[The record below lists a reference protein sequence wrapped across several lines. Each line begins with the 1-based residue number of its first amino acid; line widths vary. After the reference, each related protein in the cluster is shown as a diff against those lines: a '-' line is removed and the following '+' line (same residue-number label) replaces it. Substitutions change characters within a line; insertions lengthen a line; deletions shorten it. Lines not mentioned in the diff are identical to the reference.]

1 MIYAFGDFELDEEHY
16 ELRRAGA
23 PIGLEPKAFR
33 VLAYLVRHHERV
45 VTRDELL
52 ERFWPGEFVTES
64 ALAHCIVKARQAV
77 GDRGMAQ
84 RAIKTVHGHGYRFAA
99 AVVTR
104 LSGVATTGVP
114 QTPLP
119 PVPEELP
126 PISDASEP
134 LPTQP
139 RTSRDSP
146 EGERKQATVLSVGVK
161 GLPALAQALDSEA
174 FPAVFRRL
182 LDLMRAE
189 VQRVEGHVSLA
200 TGDGLRAVFGAPI
213 AHEDHALRALHAA
226 LGARCAFTAFA
237 EDLRHAQGTTLA
249 LRIGLHTGPV
259 VVGATDS
266 AGHLD
271 DTAQGFTGYLADGLQ
286 QLAREGTIAVS
297 ETVRR
302 QTEGFFRFKE
312 LGEWAL
318 PDIAQPVYVY
328 ECAGVNQVSTRLEA
342 LLRRHLSAFRGRER
356 EIDLLNALWT
366 RARGGHGQVV
376 CLFGEAGVGKSR
388 LAYEFQRTL
397 AEACTLQAQALSHGQ
412 AMPYHAFIPLL
423 RALLQVDGNDP
434 LYDQR
439 QQIRTRLHTID
450 PRLAEDEPL
459 LSHLLGISLG
469 AEPLPSLPPE
479 AWKRRL
485 QHVCQQLILS
495 QAAERPLC
503 LLIEDGHWLDSSS
516 RELLDLLVMS
526 LVSRRIFLLVSAR
539 PGFRH
544 TWDDL
549 TNFHRLTVEPLT
561 EAHTDA
567 LIRRYLQPH
576 DAAPALKALVRER
589 TGGNPFFVEE
599 FLHALQEQG
608 LLTLR
613 DDGYAMQ
620 AGACPDLPSS
630 VHGVLAA
637 RVDRLPAAEKRL
649 LQTAAVGGMEVPL
662 SLLEA
667 IAGEPRDAFERR
679 LLHLQAAEFL
689 YEAGHLPERT
699 LAFKH
704 ALTHE
709 VVYGSLLRGRR
720 RALHAQILE
729 TLEARSPDRLD
740 EQVDVLAHHAFQGEV
755 WGKAFVYLCK
765 SGDKARQ
772 AYANEEAIGFYTQ
785 AIEVSERITPP
796 PDAAQLLPLYEGRG
810 LVWMLL
816 TNYEAALADFQRMRQ
831 LAQASGNLQ
840 KEGESLGHLAYV
852 HWLTFSEEHVPFIEQ
867 HGREALRLA
876 RQTGDQKTLAR
887 SLIGLGSVDQVRGHI
902 PEADRKFA
910 EALQIS
916 RRQGYQDSLAHALVF
931 LCMQACL
938 QGKFHAA
945 TRLGQEGVV
954 ISRAIHDGFTELRTL
969 AFLCQATWGAGHF
982 AQAFTML
989 HEAMAT
995 SKERQNTFFVGRL
1008 TNTLGWFSREF
1019 GAASRAVELDHES
1032 LELGRAA
1039 RISNVEIS
1047 ALINLGFDYLA
1058 LGQYERAL
1066 AALQPTLERVQH
1078 EAFGVHRWRWQTRL
1092 LIGLAEVHSAM
1103 GAYEHALRAVEDGL
1117 EQAQATASQ
1126 KYVANAWALRG
1137 KILIALGRREAGG
1150 RELQRAFK
1158 LVEQLRSP
1166 PLTYPIAYDLGQW
1179 FEMTG
1184 NERRAMV
1191 LYGKAKATIEH
1202 MLAAVE
1208 EPSLQASFRQS
1219 ELVQTIL
1226 ACAARVGA

>member
-1 MIYAFGDFELDEEHY
+1 MIHAFGDFELDEHRY

-23 PIGLEPKAFR
+23 PIKLEPKAFR
-33 VLAYLVRHHERV
+33 ILAYLIQHRDRV
-45 VTRDELL
+45 VTRNELR
-52 ERFWPGEFVTES
+52 ERFWPGEFVTDS

-77 GDRGMAQ
+77 DDGGVIQ
-84 RAIKTVHGHGYRFAA
+84 KVIKTAHGHGYRFIA

-104 LSGVATTGVP
+104 PPDAATPVV
-114 QTPLP
+114 P
-119 PVPEELP
+119 PVPR
-126 PISDASEP
+126 PIIVEGAPSNPDTPEP
-134 LPTQP
+134 RAHQP
-139 RTSRDSP
+139 QTSHRIL

-161 GLPALAQALDSEA
+161 GIATLAQALDPEVL
-174 FPAVFRRL
+174 PTVLRRFFNL
-182 LDLMRAE
+182 LRVE
-189 VQRVEGHVSLA
+189 VQRVEGRVSLV

-213 AHEDHALRALHAA
+213 AYEDHAVRAMHAA
-226 LGARCAFTAFA
+226 LGVQRAFAAFA
-237 EDLRHAQGTTLA
+237 EDLRRTQGTILT
-249 LRIGLHTGPV
+249 LRIGLHAGPV
-259 VVGATDS
+259 VVGAIDS
-266 AGHLD
+266 EGLPD
-271 DTAQGFTGYLADGLQ
+271 GTAQGLTSYLADGLQ

-297 ETVRR
+297 EMVRR
-302 QTEGFFRFKE
+302 QTEGFFRFKD

-318 PDIAQPVYVY
+318 PDIAQPLYVY
-328 ECAGVNQVSTRLEA
+328 ECAGVSHVSTRLEA

-356 EIDLLNALWT
+356 EIDRLNALWT
-366 RARGGHGQVV
+366 RACGGQGQVV
-376 CLFGEAGVGKSR
+376 CLFGEAGIGKSR

-397 AEACTLQAQALSHGQ
+397 AEACTLHAQALSHEQ

-423 RALLQVDGNDP
+423 RTLLHVSSNDALD
-434 LYDQR
+434 DQR

-450 PRLAEDEPL
+450 PRLAEDEPQL
-459 LSHLLGISLG
+459 LHLLGISPD
-469 AEPLPSLPPE
+469 AEPRPSLSPE

-485 QHVCQQLILS
+485 QHVCQRLILS

-526 LVSRRIFLLVSAR
+526 LVSRRILLLVTAR

-549 TNFHRLTVEPLT
+549 TNFHRLMVEPLT
-561 EAHTDA
+561 EADTDA
-567 LIRRYLQPH
+567 LIRHYLQPH
-576 DAAPALKALVRER
+576 DAAPALKALVRDR
-589 TGGNPFFVEE
+589 TAGNPFFVEE
-599 FLHALQEQG
+599 LLHALQEQE

-613 DDGYAMQ
+613 EDGHAIK
-620 AGACPDLPSS
+620 AGADPDLPAS

-649 LQTAAVGGMEVPL
+649 LQTAAVSGMEVPL

-667 IAGEPRDAFERR
+667 VAGEPQETFDRG

-709 VVYGSLLRGRR
+709 VVYGSLLRERR

-740 EQVDVLAHHAFQGEV
+740 ERVDILAHHAFQGEV
-755 WGKAFVYLCK
+755 WGRAFVYLRK

-772 AYANEEAIGFYTQ
+772 AYANQEAIGFYTR
-785 AIEVSERITPP
+785 AIEVSERTTPTP
-796 PDAAQLLPLYEGRG
+796 NAAQLLPVYEGRG

-816 TNYEAALADFQRMRQ
+816 TNYEAALADFQQMCQ
-831 LAQASGNLQ
+831 LARASGNSQ
-840 KEGESLGHLAYV
+840 KVGESLGHLAYV
-852 HWLTFSEEHVPFIEQ
+852 HWLAFSEEHVPLIEQ
-867 HGREALRLA
+867 HGQEALRLA

-902 PEADRKFA
+902 READRKFA

-931 LCMQACL
+931 LCMVTYE
-938 QGKFHAA
+938 QGKFQAA
-945 TRLGQEGVV
+945 TQLGQEGVV
-954 ISRAIHDGFTELRTL
+954 ISRAIYDGFTELRTL
-969 AFLCQATWGAGHF
+969 AFLCQATWSAGHY
-982 AQAFTML
+982 AQALTML

-995 SKERQNTFFVGRL
+995 AKERQNAFFVGRL

-1019 GAASRAVELDHES
+1019 GEVSRAIELDHAS
-1032 LELGRAA
+1032 MELGRASS
-1039 RISNVEIS
+1039 ISNVEIS
-1047 ALINLGFDYLA
+1047 ALVNLGLDHLA

-1066 AALQPTLERVQH
+1066 ASLSPTLERVQH
-1078 EAFGVHRWRWQTRL
+1078 EAFGVHRWRWQMKL
-1092 LIGLAEVHSAM
+1092 LIGLAEVHYAM
-1103 GAYEHALRAVEDGL
+1103 GAYEHALGFVEQGL
-1117 EQAQATASQ
+1117 EQAQATGSQ
-1126 KYVANAWALRG
+1126 KYVAKAWALRG
-1137 KILIALGRREAGG
+1137 KILTASGQRAAGG
-1150 RELQRAFK
+1150 RELQRAFR

-1166 PLTYPIAYDLGQW
+1166 SLTYPIAYDLGQW
-1179 FEMTG
+1179 FETTG
-1184 NERRAMV
+1184 NERRAMA

-1219 ELVQTIL
+1219 RPVQTIL
-1226 ACAARVGA
+1226 ACAARAGV